1 MGGSNPLEAPRPGA
15 STTPRT
21 DFFEMFDPGAP
32 WHRTAAGIQ
41 VMKLSPSLVL
51 RANKASLS
59 PIVANLNRRHIA
71 IAVAFGWLRS
81 PSDDLSCGARIEG
94 VAHSGSAGLFSRLIK
109 ATPGPDPAH
118 CSKSIAPSIGVSQ
131 RGSSYKPLVITK
143 LGRTITQKD
152 A

>member
-1 MGGSNPLEAPRPGA
+1 
-15 STTPRT
+15 
-21 DFFEMFDPGAP
+21 MFDPGAP

-94 VAHSGSAGLFSRLIK
+94 FAHSGSAGLFSRLIK